1 MILTWIILV
10 ISIILFFLNFE
21 AKKTT
26 ARDITLLAS
35 LTAVAVVGRVIFAA
49 FPSMQ
54 PTSFI
59 IIISAI
65 IFGPQVAMLIGAIS
79 PLVSNM
85 FMGQGPWTP
94 WQMLGWALMGLVAG
108 VLFHKMKIQSQL
120 VKVLFGI
127 ISGFVFGVCMDLWF
141 VVAYLQPLNKE
152 AILLGLGAG
161 ILFNVIHG
169 VNNGVLMAL
178 FGPRLEKILERVKIK
193 FGVLD

>member
-1 MILTWIILV
+1 MILSWVILLTCIIM
-10 ISIILFFLNFE
+10 FFRNFE

-59 IIISAI
+59 IIIAAI

-108 VLFHKMKIQSQL
+108 VLFHKMKVQSQL
-120 VKVLFGI
+120 AKVIFGI